1 MEKSSWAIAL
11 DELLHVGGALVL
23 IIAVVAVLTGI
34 IREYIPQEKL
44 QKKLANNEKRGPLVG
59 ALLGTLTPFCSASMV
74 PVVMGMIEMR
84 ASMGM
89 VFGFLISAPLCN
101 FVVVG
106 LIIAIFGWQV
116 ALLYFALTLG
126 GAILSGYII
135 ERTPLKS
142 AVRRIDEVPASSG
155 CSAAPASACS
165 ATAPSAAMACSA
177 APSATACV
185 DSVSAANVCADSI
198 AAGTACSATEP
209 AAEDCSTDTTLA
221 CNSGD
226 TLAMDSTSGKLN
238 ACIATACAP
247 FTSTAAVAHKER
259 LKLAMRFAWALFKK
273 IIPYVLIGAL
283 ISALSAAF
291 LPADIVEKYIGA
303 DSWYAIPVAA
313 GIGVPLYLRIEMA
326 LPLLQVLI
334 AKGMGMGAAM
344 ALLIGGTGASLP
356 EIAIISSVL
365 KPKAVAAFVVTVITL
380 AMIGGVVFSVVF

>member
-1 MEKSSWAIAL
+1 MDKNSWAVAL

-44 QKKLANNEKRGPLVG
+44 QKKLAKNEKRGPLVG

-84 ASMGM
+84 ATMGM

-106 LIIAIFGWQV
+106 LIVAVFGWQV
-116 ALLYFALTLG
+116 ALVYLALTLG
-126 GAILSGYII
+126 GAILAGYVIGW
-135 ERTPLKS
+135 TPLKH
-142 AVRRIDEVPASSG
+142 AVRRIEEVPTSASG
-155 CSAAPASACS
+155 CGSAPASACS
-165 ATAPSAAMACSA
+165 GSAPVSACSA
-177 APSATACV
+177 PAP
-185 DSVSAANVCADSI
+185 AA
-198 AAGTACSATEP
+198 TACSATAMPSCSAEAMAIEP
-209 AAEDCSTDTTLA
+209 P
-221 CNSGD
+221 SGQ
-226 TLAMDSTSGKLN
+226 LEE
-238 ACIATACAP
+238 CIATACAP
-247 FTSTAAVAHKER
+247 FTSTDTVPHKER
-259 LKLAMRFAWALFKK
+259 MKLAMRFAWALFKK
-273 IIPYVLIGAL
+273 IIPYVLIGAV

-291 LPADIVEKYIGA
+291 LPAEIVEQYIGA

-365 KPKAVAAFVVTVITL
+365 KPKAVVAFVITVITL
-380 AMIGGVVFSVVF
+380 AIVGGVVFSVVF